1 MLQGVLSRAPATDAA
16 AAAAMKAKRA
26 PASPDEDV
34 DGEGRH
40 ARGSDNSCL
49 ALVPSR

>member
-16 AAAAMKAKRA
+16 AAMKAKRVSA
-26 PASPDEDV
+26 PPDEDE

-40 ARGSDNSCL
+40 ARESDISCL
-49 ALVPSR
+49 ALVPLR